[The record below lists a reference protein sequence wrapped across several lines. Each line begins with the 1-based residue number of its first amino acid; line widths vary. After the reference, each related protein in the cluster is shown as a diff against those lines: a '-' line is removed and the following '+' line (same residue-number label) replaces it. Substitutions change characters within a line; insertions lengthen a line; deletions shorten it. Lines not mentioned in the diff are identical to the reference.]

1 MSIEGV
7 TPFIKNLK
15 EQIEDTLCRHH
26 AYLLSF
32 LDAKDKD
39 VLIDHVFRLFEK
51 EQPSSIHNKYAYWE
65 RFSFDSLSNSHSLSL
80 TLIDKKVDTVL
91 ALLIKEGFNISF
103 KYDRKNS
110 LNATI
115 KDITGRIRIRDKT

>member
-91 ALLIKEGFNISF
+91 ALLIKEGFDTFF
-103 KYDRKNS
+103 KKDS
-110 LNATI
+110 LNETI
-115 KDITGRIRIRDKT
+115 KDIARTACQV